1 MKAPLVLALLSILSI
16 ECQVHSQEASVPQRA
31 TSVKPGINDN
41 FLAPDL
47 DAPQWVDRF
56 EVESREIFRAR
67 TAIVAHLGLRRG
79 DRVADIGTGTG
90 LFVEPFSEEVGPD
103 GWVYALD
110 IAPAFLGRV
119 GAGIDERQLQN
130 VTPILCGQDD
140 VRLPPASIHAAFICD
155 TYHHFEFPATSLASL
170 YRALKPGGQVVVV
183 DFERVPGV
191 SSDWTLDHVRAGK
204 EVFRAEIEAA
214 GFEFAE
220 EVEVEGLAE
229 NYFLRFR
236 KP

>member
-1 MKAPLVLALLSILSI
+1 M
-16 ECQVHSQEASVPQRA
+16 
-31 TSVKPGINDN
+31 
-41 FLAPDL
+41 
-47 DAPQWVDRF
+47 
-56 EVESREIFRAR
+56 
-67 TAIVAHLGLRRG
+67 
-79 DRVADIGTGTG
+79 
-90 LFVEPFSEEVGPD
+90 
-103 GWVYALD
+103 
-110 IAPAFLGRV
+110 
-119 GAGIDERQLQN
+119 
-130 VTPILCGQDD
+130 TPILCGQDD
-140 VRLPPASIHAAFICD
+140 VRLPPASIDAAFICD
-155 TYHHFEFPATSLASL
+155 TYHHFEFPATSLASI